1 MPGMM
6 KQEIWRGSPAKEG
19 VCPKSSKSE
28 VERKSHSLK
37 CTNSG
42 VPPEKL
48 NFLTKKFPQISPG
61 KHLLISISGFGGNRS
76 VAEIW
81 DFMVN
86 YIFI

>member
-1 MPGMM
+1 MM
-6 KQEIWRGSPAKEG
+6 KQETWKGRPAKEG

-61 KHLLISISGFGGNRS
+61 KHLLISISGFGILMFL
-76 VAEIW
+76 EIGLRRRYNSREPSN
-81 DFMVN
+81 V
-86 YIFI
+86 